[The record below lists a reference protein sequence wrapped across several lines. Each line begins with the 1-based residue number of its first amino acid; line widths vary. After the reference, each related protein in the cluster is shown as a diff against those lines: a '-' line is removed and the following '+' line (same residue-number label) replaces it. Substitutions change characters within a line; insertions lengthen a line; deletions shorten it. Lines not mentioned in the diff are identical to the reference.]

1 MRREVPLIITA
12 ACGFIFI
19 IQFFIPHPPLNR
31 IQDVFNDWVNII
43 AGFAIVLGILNL
55 LRVNLN
61 KMSKKSKGWPYAL
74 FTILGLLAYVV
85 IGLAFSGGRSFQNP
99 GTAFYWVYINLFFP
113 LNSTMFALLAFF
125 VASASYRAFRARNKE
140 ATLLLIA
147 ATILMLGRVPL
158 GEYLSGWLPSGWRL
172 ADLSDWIM
180 DFPQTAGQRAIMM
193 GIALG
198 IISTSLRI
206 ILGIER
212 TYLGGD

>member
-19 IQFFIPHPPLNR
+19 IQFFVPHPPLNR
-31 IQDVFNDWVNII
+31 VQDVFNDWVNII

-74 FTILGLLAYVV
+74 FTILGLSVYVV

-158 GEYLSGWLPSGWRL
+158 GEYLSGWLGPAAGWRF
-172 ADLSDWIM
+172 A
-180 DFPQTAGQRAIMM
+180 AIF
-193 GIALG
+193 AW
-198 IISTSLRI
+198 
-206 ILGIER
+206 
-212 TYLGGD
+212 

>member
-12 ACGFIFI
+12 VTGFIFVF
-19 IQFFIPHPPLNR
+19 QFFVPHPPINR
-31 IQDVFNDWVNII
+31 VQDVFNDWVNII

-55 LRVNLN
+55 LRVNLD
-61 KMSKKSKGWPYAL
+61 KMSKQAKGWGYSI
-74 FTILGLLAYVV
+74 FTVFGFLMIAIAGFF
-85 IGLAFSGGRSFQNP
+85 FSGGRGFQNP
-99 GTAFYWVYINLFFP
+99 GTAFYWIYINLFFP

-147 ATILMLGRVPL
+147 AAILMLGRVPL
-158 GEYLSGWLPSGWRL
+158 GEYLSNWLPAGFHL
-172 ADLSDWIM
+172 ADMSDWIM

-212 TYLGGD
+212 TYMGE